1 MNFELTEEQQIAVDS
16 WRGFLEREMRPITDQ
31 YLDNAIPKDV
41 THKLLK
47 MGADYGMCCAGV
59 GEADGGLGLDIL
71 TSGLISEE
79 LARVSPDLAGTGFVT
94 EGVSLKLSQGGSP
107 ELKARYMPG
116 LLSGDLIGSSAVSEP
131 NAGSDVRAITTRA
144 VRDGDNYRITGEKL
158 WTSNI
163 SVSDLLIV
171 LTLSDEDEFTVF
183 LIDREEHGYQVRD
196 IDKLGLKGW
205 SMGEVVLDDVVV
217 PASNAV
223 GGIGGGLRLTMRGF
237 ERARCFISTLALG
250 IAAAALDDAIAYAKQ
265 RTSFGKVIG
274 SHQLIQALIADMA
287 IDLDAARLLVYRGLK
302 MLNLGQPFPVEA
314 GMCKIFATEAANRIA
329 TKAIQVHGAFG
340 ITKEF
345 AVERHFRNARLL
357 TIPDGTTQINQLI
370 IGRNLL
376 GLNAF

>member
-1 MNFELTEEQQIAVDS
+1 M
-16 WRGFLEREMRPITDQ
+16 
-31 YLDNAIPKDV
+31 
-41 THKLLK
+41 
-47 MGADYGMCCAGV
+47 
-59 GEADGGLGLDIL
+59 
-71 TSGLISEE
+71 
-79 LARVSPDLAGTGFVT
+79 
-94 EGVSLKLSQGGSP
+94 
-107 ELKARYMPG
+107 
-116 LLSGDLIGSSAVSEP
+116 
-131 NAGSDVRAITTRA
+131 
-144 VRDGDNYRITGEKL
+144 
-158 WTSNI
+158 
-163 SVSDLLIV
+163 
-171 LTLSDEDEFTVF
+171 
-183 LIDREEHGYQVRD
+183 
-196 IDKLGLKGW
+196 
-205 SMGEVVLDDVVV
+205 V

>member
-1 MNFELTEEQQIAVDS
+1 VNFELSEEQQMAVDS
-16 WRGFLEREMRPITDQ
+16 WRGFIEREMRPITDA
-31 YLDNAIPKDV
+31 YRDEAIPKDV

-47 MGADYGMCCAGV
+47 MGTDYGMCCAGV
-59 GEADGGLGLDIL
+59 PEADGGMGLDIL
-71 TSGLISEE
+71 TSGLISEQ

-94 EGVSLKLSQGGSP
+94 EGVSLKLAQGGDAA
-107 ELKARYMPG
+107 LKARYLPG
-116 LLSGDLIGSSAVSEP
+116 LLSGELIGSSAVSEP

-171 LTLSDEDEFTVF
+171 LTRSDEDEFTVF

>member
-16 WRGFLEREMRPITDQ
+16 WRGFLQREMRPITDA
-31 YLDNAIPKDV
+31 YLDAAIPKDV

-47 MGADYGMCCAGV
+47 MGADYGMCRAGV
-59 GEADGGLGLDIL
+59 PEADGGLGLDIL

-94 EGVSLKLSQGGSP
+94 EGVSLKLGQGGP
-107 ELKARYMPG
+107 EELKARYLPG

-144 VRDGDNYRITGEKL
+144 VRDGDNYRITGAKL

-163 SVSDLLIV
+163 TVSDVLIV
-171 LTLSDEDEFTVF
+171 LTRSGDDEFTVF
-183 LIDREEHGYQVRD
+183 LLDREEHGYEVRE

-205 SMGEVVLDDVVV
+205 SMGEVILNDVVV

-237 ERARCFISTLALG
+237 ERARCFISTVALG
-250 IAAAALDDAIAYAKQ
+250 IAGAALDDAIAYAKQ
-265 RTSFGKVIG
+265 RSSFGKAIG

-302 MLNLGQPFPVEA
+302 MLNKGRPFPVEA
-314 GMCKIFATEAANRIA
+314 GMCKVFATEAANRIA
-329 TKAIQVHGAFG
+329 SKAIQVHGAFG